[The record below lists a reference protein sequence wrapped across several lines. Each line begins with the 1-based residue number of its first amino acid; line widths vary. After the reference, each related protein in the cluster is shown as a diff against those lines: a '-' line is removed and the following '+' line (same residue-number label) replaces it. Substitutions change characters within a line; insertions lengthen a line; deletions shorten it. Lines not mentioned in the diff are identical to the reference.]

1 MKIMI
6 KGVRCNIN
14 EKTAVKVL
22 YPQYPWCKTLAQ
34 AQAEETAERKA
45 QESLDSI
52 TDYDVYSDVYKSVHG
67 IRPRWLSRE
76 EFAKGRRA

>member
-1 MKIMI
+1 MKMII
-6 KGVRCNIN
+6 KGVYCNIS
-14 EKTAVKVL
+14 EKTALTVL
-22 YPQYPWCKTLAQ
+22 YPHRPWCKSLAQ
-34 AQAEETAERKA
+34 AEMEEEQDRHLAKE
-45 QESLDSI
+45 LDAI